1 MLRTLNR
8 TVQSSFRTFRKEV
21 EYTINLADKV
31 FAQLEHASHGR
42 EAKASLGL
50 IVGHAKSWVIDLE
63 PIADQDPVIQ
73 QMVWQMKNAIGQLQD
88 AQRCVEP
95 YAFQVHPADVRYAQF
110 KVKDVKRILQG
121 IERQLVRK

>member
-1 MLRTLNR
+1 MLSTLNR

-31 FAQLEHASHGR
+31 FAQLEHAPHGR
-42 EAKASLGL
+42 GAKASLGW
-50 IVGHAKSWVIDLE
+50 IVGHVNSWVIDLE

-95 YAFQVHPADVRYAQF
+95 YAFQVSSADVRYAQF